1 MKTKNYFVILNDY
14 EKFENLLNQLK
25 EKHNIDDFDIKIFDA
40 ETVDIKKIINESSF
54 SPALSNK
61 SLIII
66 KGVENFTKKE
76 CEILYRFLNKLPVDA
91 LAVLYGTSIEEPFE
105 ESSLKEKVSSYEDIF
120 FSKIYSLKRENI
132 REIYEILQEYMRVKE
147 KNFPL
152 LITGIEIYLRNV
164 LKEKKE
170 LTVEIIKKFEW
181 LHNLDYFLKIGKVKL
196 GSELEIYL
204 LYHFFSNSS

>member
-1 MKTKNYFVILNDY
+1 MKTKNYFVILNDH

-66 KGVENFTKKE
+66 KSVENFTKKE
-76 CEILYRFLNKLPVDA
+76 CEILYKFLNKLPVDA

-152 LITGIEIYLRNV
+152 LITGIEIYLRNI

-170 LTVEIIKKFEW
+170 ITVEIIKKFEW
-181 LHNLDYFLKIGKVKL
+181 LHNLDYFLKIGKVEL

>member
-1 MKTKNYFVILNDY
+1 MKPKNYFVILNDY

-66 KGVENFTKKE
+66 KSVENFTKKE

-152 LITGIEIYLRNV
+152 LITGIEIYLRNI

-170 LTVEIIKKFEW
+170 ITVEIIKKFEW
-181 LHNLDYFLKIGKVKL
+181 LHNLDYFLKIGKVEL

>member
-132 REIYEILQEYMRVKE
+132 REIYKILQEYMRVKE

-152 LITGIEIYLRNV
+152 LITGIEIYLRNI

-181 LHNLDYFLKIGKVKL
+181 LHNLDYFLKIGKVEL

>member
-1 MKTKNYFVILNDY
+1 MKTKNYFVILNDH

-66 KGVENFTKKE
+66 KSVENFTKKE
-76 CEILYRFLNKLPVDA
+76 CEILYKFLNKLPVDA

-152 LITGIEIYLRNV
+152 LITGIEIYLRNI

-170 LTVEIIKKFEW
+170 ITVEIIKKFEW
-181 LHNLDYFLKIGKVKL
+181 LHNLDYFLKIGKVEL
-196 GSELEIYL
+196 GSELVIYL